1 MVLYNTYVLIQYV
14 MEHHQ
19 KKALD
24 HEFSC
29 A

>member
-1 MVLYNTYVLIQYV
+1 MVLYSTCVLKQYV

-19 KKALD
+19 KKAPD